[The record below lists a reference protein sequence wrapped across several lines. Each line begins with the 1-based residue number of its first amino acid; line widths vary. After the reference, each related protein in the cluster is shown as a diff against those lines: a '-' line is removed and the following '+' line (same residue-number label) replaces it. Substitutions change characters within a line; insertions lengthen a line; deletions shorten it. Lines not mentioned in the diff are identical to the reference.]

1 MSETVKTPSLA
12 EVVSKRVR
20 SLRERKG
27 WSLSE
32 LARRAGIGV
41 STLSEIE
48 AGQSAPRLDT
58 LVALAHALGAP
69 LDTFLHADENPLEA
83 RLQPIETR
91 KTSACF
97 NCGWSDA
104 DATWRLKRW
113 SASKAYA
120 PQSTRFSQRAV
131 CRTNLCG

>member
-1 MSETVKTPSLA
+1 VADGLSVRLSLNKTLLLA

-20 SLRERKG
+20 SLRERRG

-58 LVALAHALGAP
+58 LGALAHALGAP
-69 LDTFLHADENPLEA
+69 LETFLHA
-83 RLQPIETR
+83 
-91 KTSACF
+91 K
-97 NCGWSDA
+97 
-104 DATWRLKRW
+104 
-113 SASKAYA
+113 
-120 PQSTRFSQRAV
+120 
-131 CRTNLCG
+131 CRNFHR

>member
-27 WSLSE
+27 WSQSE

-69 LDTFLHADENPLEA
+69 LETFLHADENPLEA
-83 RLQPIETR
+83 RLRAIET
-91 KTSACF
+91 
-97 NCGWSDA
+97 
-104 DATWRLKRW
+104 
-113 SASKAYA
+113 
-120 PQSTRFSQRAV
+120 PE
-131 CRTNLCG
+131 NLPALQTVAGAMPTLSGD

>member
-20 SLRERKG
+20 SLRERRG

-69 LDTFLHADENPLEA
+69 LETFLHADENPLEA
-83 RLQPIETR
+83 RLRAIETPENL
-91 KTSACF
+91 SALQV
-97 NCGWSDA
+97 GWNAA

-120 PQSTRFSQRAV
+120 RLSTRFSHRAV
-131 CRTNLCG
+131 CRTNLSG

>member
-20 SLRERKG
+20 SLRERRG

-58 LVALAHALGAP
+58 LVALAHESERDWALNDGARLLKEMERAFYDEP
-69 LDTFLHADENPLEA
+69 LEPPKVPSLSERARALVLHAYREEQMTASAAAATLE
-83 RLQPIETR
+83 RTL
-91 KTSACF
+91 
-97 NCGWSDA
+97 
-104 DATWRLKRW
+104 
-113 SASKAYA
+113 YA
-120 PQSTRFSQRAV
+120 VQVR
-131 CRTNLCG
+131 